1 LKLFKNDHMKDDAKS
16 IVEGSPYER
25 LCKISHIPN
34 PQKKIISIINFFITI
49 INFFGNNEAI
59 IPKFNRQIIIWAL

>member
-1 LKLFKNDHMKDDAKS
+1 MKDDAKS

-34 PQKKIISIINFFITI
+34 PQNFLSLGFFITRI
-49 INFFGNNEAI
+49 IFFGNNEAI
-59 IPKFNRQIIIWAL
+59 IPQLNRQIITWAL

>member
-1 LKLFKNDHMKDDAKS
+1 MYLELSLKLFKNDHMKDDAKS

-34 PQKKIISIINFFITI
+34 PQKKFITI